1 MSLAIVHSR
10 AKLGIQAP
18 PVTVEVHLANGM
30 PSLTLVGMPETAVR
44 ESKDRVRSA
53 LQNARLDFP
62 SLKRITINLAP
73 ADLPKEGG
81 RFDLAIAL
89 GLLMASN
96 QIPADS
102 LQHCEALGELALSG
116 ELRPVQGVLPAALA
130 CRDQQRTLLV
140 PRANAAE
147 AALVPGVRVIAADH
161 LLELCEHLR
170 GERELPPV
178 QSGAGFSEPAPVA
191 DLAEV
196 QGQAQAKRA
205 LIVAAAGSH
214 NLLLFG
220 PPGTGKTLLASRL
233 PGILPPLDEQQALEV
248 AAIQSVCGN
257 TDLDRW
263 PARPFR
269 SPHHGAS
276 AAALVGGGSYP
287 RPGEISQAH
296 HGVLFLDE
304 LPEFDRKVLE
314 MLREPL
320 ESGMI
325 HVARAREQLTFPA
338 RFQLIAAMNPCPCG
352 YQGDP
357 SGRCQCTPEQ
367 VQRYRGKLSGPL
379 LDRID
384 LHLGMHNEPL
394 SLSSGGPGRPDSRE
408 AAARVSAARDIQLRR
423 QDCLNAHLELSGVS
437 QHCRL
442 DPEDERWLERAAERL
457 GLSRRATHRA
467 LKVARTLADLERK
480 KNIGRE
486 QLAEALQYR
495 QLDRQPAS

>member
-147 AALVPGVRVIAADH
+147 AALVPGVRVIAAEH

-220 PPGTGKTLLASRL
+220 PPGTGKTLLAKAVAREAEANFIATKSSDL
-233 PGILPPLDEQQALEV
+233 LSKWYGESEQQIARLFQRARQV
-248 AAIQSVCGN
+248 APTVIFIDEIDSLA
-257 TDLDRW
+257 
-263 PARPFR
+263 PAR
-269 SPHHGAS
+269 
-276 AAALVGGGSYP
+276 GGGLGEPAVTERVVNTLLAEMDGLEELRGVVVIAASNRP
-287 RPGEISQAH
+287 ALLDPALLRPGR
-296 HGVLFLDE
+296 
-304 LPEFDRKVLE
+304 FD
-314 MLREPL
+314 
-320 ESGMI
+320 
-325 HVARAREQLTFPA
+325 
-338 RFQLIAAMNPCPCG
+338 
-352 YQGDP
+352 
-357 SGRCQCTPEQ
+357 
-367 VQRYRGKLSGPL
+367 
-379 LDRID
+379 D
-384 LHLGMHNEPL
+384 LVYVPV
-394 SLSSGGPGRPDSRE
+394 PGREGRLHILRIHTAGMPLADDVDLE
-408 AAARVSAARDIQLRR
+408 ALAD
-423 QDCLNAHLELSGVS
+423 
-437 QHCRL
+437 
-442 DPEDERWLERAAERL
+442 
-457 GLSRRATHRA
+457 
-467 LKVARTLADLERK
+467 RTQGYTGADLEDLVRRA
-480 KNIGRE
+480 GLEALRE
-486 QLAEALQYR
+486 DINSEIVDASHFEAALAETR
-495 QLDRQPAS
+495 ASVTKEMEQEYEELLKTLKSESPRGPKRIGFSVAAQEIAAD

>member
-30 PSLTLVGMPETAVR
+30 PSLTLVGLPETAVR
-44 ESKDRVRSA
+44 ESRDRVRSA
-53 LQNARLDFP
+53 LQNAHLDFP

-89 GLLMASN
+89 GLLAASG
-96 QIPADS
+96 QIPAGS
-102 LQHCEALGELALSG
+102 LQDCEVLGELALSG

-130 CRDQQRTLLV
+130 CRDQQRTLLL
-140 PRANAAE
+140 PQANAAE
-147 AALVPGVRVIAADH
+147 AALVPGVNIIAATH
-161 LLELCEHLR
+161 LLQLCEHLR
-170 GERELPPV
+170 GEQPLPPV
-178 QSGAGFSEPAPVA
+178 ESGVRPPPSAAAA

-233 PGILPPLDEQQALEV
+233 PGILPALAEDEALEV
-248 AAIQSVCGN
+248 AAIQSVCGR
-257 TDLDRW
+257 DQLDSW
-263 PARPFR
+263 PVRPFR
-269 SPHHGAS
+269 APHHGAS
-276 AAALVGGGSYP
+276 AAALVGGGSQP

-320 ESGMI
+320 ESGII
-325 HVARAREQLTFPA
+325 HIARAREQLTFPA

-357 SGRCQCTPEQ
+357 SGRCHCTAEQ
-367 VQRYRGKLSGPL
+367 IQRYRGKLSGPL

-384 LHLGMHNEPL
+384 LHLAMHNEAF
-394 SLSSGGPGRPDSRE
+394 SLTGHNQDKPDSRE
-408 AAARVSAARDIQLRR
+408 AAALVARARDHQLQR
-423 QDCLNAHLELSGVS
+423 QGCLNAHLDLAAVR
-437 QHCRL
+437 QHCAL
-442 DPEDERWLERAAERL
+442 QQEDAAWLEQAVERL
-457 GLSRRATHRA
+457 GLSRRAAHRA
-467 LKVARTLADLERK
+467 LKVARTLADLEGGAR
-480 KNIGRE
+480 IGRAH
-486 QLAEALQYR
+486 LAEALQYR
-495 QLDRQPAS
+495 QLDRQPLS